1 MVVSTARAR
10 NFAAEY
16 PPVDIPTY
24 LYNYIYINIYI
35 YIIYLSIYIYIIYIY
50 DTHDYISK

>member
-16 PPVDIPTY
+16 PPVDI
-24 LYNYIYINIYI
+24 LYQRIYIIIHLYIYIYNIFKYI
-35 YIIYLSIYIYIIYIY
+35 YYIY